1 MIQILNMK
9 KILLIF
15 FIAFGL
21 IGSSWSE
28 SQPPTGKKLLDY
40 FGYLTQGATAAIELS
55 SEIYGMKVNELIEKR
70 KLLNPKLNQEE
81 IDEIIKLGT
90 DAHKKCLDA
99 INIIKV
105 AGENI
110 NKSLVGESIWDDM
123 YEIHYEE
130 YISESRDKLEE
141 VNNRCSL
148 SFDESCEADLNEAA
162 ENFHKAEEG
171 LDTTIYYRISQ
182 NKFIQFY
189 CPDWNILY
197 SKSIEEITDS
207 DS

>member
-1 MIQILNMK
+1 MK
-9 KILLIF
+9 KLLLILLISV
-15 FIAFGL
+15 GL

-55 SEIYGMKVNELIEKR
+55 SEIYGMEVNELIEKR

-110 NKSLVGESIWDDM
+110 NKPLVGESIWDEM

-130 YISESRDKLEE
+130 YI
-141 VNNRCSL
+141 NI
-148 SFDESCEADLNEAA
+148 FD
-162 ENFHKAEEG
+162 
-171 LDTTIYYRISQ
+171 
-182 NKFIQFY
+182 
-189 CPDWNILY
+189 
-197 SKSIEEITDS
+197 
-207 DS
+207 